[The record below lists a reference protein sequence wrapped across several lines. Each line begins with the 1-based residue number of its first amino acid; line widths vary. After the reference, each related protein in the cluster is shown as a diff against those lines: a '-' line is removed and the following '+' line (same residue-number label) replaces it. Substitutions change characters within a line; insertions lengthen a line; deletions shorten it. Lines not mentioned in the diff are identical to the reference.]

1 MLNTILLAIRA
12 AGLVG
17 LNILLII
24 HMIDM
29 KKAFDKVFDAVQQ
42 LPKKS

>member
-1 MLNTILLAIRA
+1 MLNTILLAITA

-17 LNILLII
+17 LNILLTI

-29 KKAFDKVFDAVQQ
+29 KKAFAQVMAAVQ
-42 LPKKS
+42 LLG

>member
-1 MLNTILLAIRA
+1 MLNTILLAISA
-12 AGLVG
+12 IGLVMI
-17 LNILLII
+17 NVLLAI

-29 KKAFDKVFDAVQQ
+29 KKAFDKLYAAVQQ